1 MWCFCLPIRS
11 SLGKWPS
18 CASSEGPCWCDCGG
32 EMQSVRWVVEECFSR
47 EVCFLILTTTPFRI
61 GSAVELMFE
70 DLVHA
75 AGLEKVAALTALR
88 EELVRCMLL

>member
-1 MWCFCLPIRS
+1 
-11 SLGKWPS
+11 
-18 CASSEGPCWCDCGG
+18 
-32 EMQSVRWVVEECFSR
+32 MQSVRWVVEECSSQ

-88 EELVRCMLL
+88 EDLVRCMLL